1 MPTNKVSIVPVKL
14 ESPSPA
20 ATAGRTP
27 VKLKPICV
35 IQANQLK
42 ISFYPGVKNYV
53 VHTIMAEL
61 TKSES

>member
-14 ESPSPA
+14 ESTPTTVKA
-20 ATAGRTP
+20 ARTP
-27 VKLKPICV
+27 VKPICV

-53 VHTIMAEL
+53 IHTVMAEL
-61 TKSES
+61 LKNDS

>member
-1 MPTNKVSIVPVKL
+1 MPTNKVSIVPIKL
-14 ESPSPA
+14 ESPSPTT
-20 ATAGRTP
+20 TAGRTP
-27 VKLKPICV
+27 VKPICV

-61 TKSES
+61 TKSDS